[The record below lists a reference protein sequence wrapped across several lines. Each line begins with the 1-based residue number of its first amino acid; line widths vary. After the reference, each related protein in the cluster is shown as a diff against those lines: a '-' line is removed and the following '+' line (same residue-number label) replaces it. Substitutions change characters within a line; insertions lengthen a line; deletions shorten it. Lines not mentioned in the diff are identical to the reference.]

1 MYFPSKYYYNK
12 NKFMQDN
19 HVRES
24 LLALNN
30 SATFFYVGGKFFW
43 LKIGTSQKLDN
54 MLYALFFHC
63 THFFFLCWPR
73 KLQVHQIVI
82 FKEGYLGYPHRT
94 HRSKKCLA

>member
-30 SATFFYVGGKFFW
+30 SATFFYVGGKFFLAENW
-43 LKIGTSQKLDN
+43 YQPETGQH
-54 MLYALFFHC
+54 A
-63 THFFFLCWPR
+63 
-73 KLQVHQIVI
+73 V
-82 FKEGYLGYPHRT
+82 
-94 HRSKKCLA
+94 CLVFSLH

>member
-1 MYFPSKYYYNK
+1 
-12 NKFMQDN
+12 MQDN
-19 HVRES
+19 HMRES

-63 THFFFLCWPR
+63 THFFFFAGPKNFKCTKLSFSR
-73 KLQVHQIVI
+73 K
-82 FKEGYLGYPHRT
+82 GTWATRT
-94 HRSKKCLA
+94 ERIDLKNV